1 MYEENNKG
9 FDRLLGKEHKFHG
22 VDSNCFKLN
31 SQVFEAVEN
40 EDDGY
45 RSYLG
50 SVELLGDWKNRHNLI
65 FPRHSFARVTLIECS
80 YGDFD
85 GYQIQDLDYPHHV
98 WLRFGTDHS
107 DDYYPCFIFEYQA
120 RES

>member
-1 MYEENNKG
+1 MYGEINKG
-9 FDRLLGKEHKFHG
+9 FERLLGKEHKFYG

-31 SQVFEAVEN
+31 SQVFEAVED

-50 SVELLGDWKNRHNLI
+50 SVLLLGKPKDHNLI

-80 YGDFD
+80 YGDFE
-85 GYQIQDLDYPHHV
+85 GYQIQDLDYHHI
-98 WLRFGTDHS
+98 WLRFGTDNV
-107 DDYYPCFIFEYQA
+107 DDYYPFFVFEYQA
-120 RES
+120 RKS